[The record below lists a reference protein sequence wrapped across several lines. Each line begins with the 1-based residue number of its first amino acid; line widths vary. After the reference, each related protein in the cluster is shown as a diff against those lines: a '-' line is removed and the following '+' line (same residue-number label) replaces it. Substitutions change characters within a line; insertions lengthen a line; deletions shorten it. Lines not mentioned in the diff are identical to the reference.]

1 MLDSVSMDKVIQTDF
16 WCRRV
21 RTCFDTFVKNPNS
34 LQHLLLFGP
43 PGSGKTTSANWL
55 VSQIWKNQKSLM
67 CISMNA
73 ADERSLESIRQ
84 KIFPFLRA
92 SWNAITV
99 QKSAPRFIIL
109 DECETLT
116 EAAQLSLQTI
126 LDRPPQEVCVILICN
141 SQSRIHPKLRQ
152 RLLRIRYDPP
162 TKTASQDLFH
172 EITRGDLRF
181 SNRRAEADQRF
192 WFYLH
197 HHPNQ
202 LQEFLRTVNTDPNT
216 ILSEILLMSQIY
228 CIMDAELLD
237 QINLAIPLLNANVQ
251 MEYVSK
257 LIANII
263 GLFKQKFEEG
273 LKSITF

>member
-1 MLDSVSMDKVIQTDF
+1 
-16 WCRRV
+16 
-21 RTCFDTFVKNPNS
+21 
-34 LQHLLLFGP
+34 
-43 PGSGKTTSANWL
+43 
-55 VSQIWKNQKSLM
+55 M

-99 QKSAPRFIIL
+99 RQSAPRFIIL

-126 LDRPPQEVCVILICN
+126 LDRPPQDVCVILICN

-181 SNRRAEADQRF
+181 SSRRVEADERF

-197 HHPNQ
+197 HHPSQ
-202 LQEFLRTVNTDPNT
+202 LQEFLRTVNTDSNT

-228 CIMDAELLD
+228 LVMDSELLD

-257 LIANII
+257 LIASII

-273 LKSITF
+273 LKTATS